1 MFFSNSTAFAIETEH
16 ATTAQRRNY
25 CVGAEGAPGD
35 GGLIESGRDG
45 PNVREY
51 LIRELHHHERPF
63 AELQTTTSISPMC
76 VHDTCFSSLVYSDA
90 S

>member
-16 ATTAQRRNY
+16 ATTAQRRNN

-45 PNVREY
+45 SNVCEY
-51 LIRELHHHERPF
+51 PIRELSPSR
-63 AELQTTTSISPMC
+63 TSFRRTANDYIYITNVRARYLPLS
-76 VHDTCFSSLVYSDA
+76 FRLF
-90 S
+90 